1 MGVTDYTIYKRFHL
15 FIPQKSIT
23 KKGLKMTNNL
33 TNGKSIGSPMV
44 NNTDFDESSKSPHQF
59 YPGKIM

>member
-1 MGVTDYTIYKRFHL
+1 
-15 FIPQKSIT
+15 
-23 KKGLKMTNNL
+23 MTNNL